1 MKVLPW
7 LAATLVFAAFFAIY
21 SYHLGVAPAFM
32 HDDYEYT
39 YPSFT
44 LAEHGSFGSP
54 LLGTGLNIGNRTYN
68 LTIYYYAT
76 VHALLIRLFGDTV
89 EAIPLAN
96 TFHFALLAAGGVGFL
111 LRRRAVLGVFVFLCG
126 LVEDRRLIESARHG
140 RPEVTA
146 GFCLTMAAVALWI
159 WLGEG
164 NRHRVVLFGMS
175 AALTAGA
182 LSHTSVLLFAAAL
195 VLVFSVPLARTLRRG
210 DLLALALPFAVIP
223 LLYGYFLLTDE
234 PGNLAGQLAIAQTNV
249 SFGRILFLPFQGNWR
264 ALLDAVGEFSSA
276 QGWGPGLAATAV
288 VGLLAAALLRGR
300 AANGAGFFGAV
311 FLLCLSVHFLWL
323 KLFVSS
329 YRALYVPILY
339 LALALLAEALMA
351 SLHPLL
357 ANRWRLAIGA
367 IAITL
372 LACVGV
378 NAAVQFHERVHAL
391 PSPYARLRGALMY
404 ALLGSGA
411 RPGDRVFVPSPFG
424 FHLRKDFDVIA
435 HPAPRFFE
443 GRWSPEFRQ
452 GVRAVFGE
460 EALSRVEPRDLCW
473 AMGLAFARPQ
483 WVVSW
488 NGEYS
493 TMLPYRDFL
502 RRFPRIPGIALTE
515 GLRAP
520 LPWPYGG
527 VVRVYHLSLARPIL
541 ALDRTVDTTLV
552 ACP

>member
-7 LAATLVFAAFFAIY
+7 LAATLVFAAFFATY

-39 YPSFT
+39 YPSFA
-44 LAEHGSFGSP
+44 LAERASFGSP

-89 EAIPLAN
+89 ESIPLAN
-96 TFHFALLAAGGVGFL
+96 TFHFALLAAGGVVFL
-111 LRRRAVLGVFVFLCG
+111 LRRGAVLGTFVFLCG
-126 LVEDRRLIESARHG
+126 LVEDQRLIESARHG

-164 NRHRVVLFGMS
+164 NRNRLVLLGMS
-175 AALTAGA
+175 AALTAGV
-182 LSHTSVLLFAAAL
+182 LSHTSVLLLAAGLA
-195 VLVFSVPLARTLRRG
+195 LVFSVPLARTLRRG
-210 DLLALALPFAVIP
+210 DLVALFLPFAVIP
-223 LLYGYFLLTDE
+223 LLYGYFLFTDAPE
-234 PGNLAGQLAIAQTNV
+234 NLVGQLAIAQTNV
-249 SFGRILFLPFQGNWR
+249 SFGRILFLPFRGDWG
-264 ALLDAVGEFSSA
+264 ALADAVGEFSSA
-276 QGWGPGLAATAV
+276 QGWGPGH
-288 VGLLAAALLRGR
+288 AAAAAVFLVAAAYLRGR
-300 AANGAGFFGAV
+300 AAHGARFFGGV
-311 FLLCLSVHFLWL
+311 FLLCLLAHFLWL

-329 YRALYVPILY
+329 YRALYVPTLY
-339 LALALLAEALMA
+339 LALALLAEAMMA
-351 SLHPLL
+351 WLQQLVPK
-357 ANRWRLAIGA
+357 RWRLAIGA
-367 IAITL
+367 IAMTL
-372 LACVGV
+372 LTCIGV
-378 NAAVQFHERVHAL
+378 DAAVQFHRRVHAL
-391 PSPYARLRGALMY
+391 PSPYARLHGALMY

-424 FHLRKDFDVIA
+424 FHLRHDFDVIA

-493 TMLPYRDFL
+493 TMQPYRDFL

-515 GLRAP
+515 GIRAP

-527 VVRVYHLSLARPIL
+527 VVRVYHLSLAPPIL
-541 ALDRTVDTTLV
+541 ALDRKVDTTLIP
-552 ACP
+552 CP